1 MQYTLRIGLLVS
13 SENAV
18 LTFADHVR
26 ARSADDNVAIRFD
39 NESLTYREWCSGV
52 ASRAALWLDI
62 LRSRPEGTSPHIGVL
77 LENTPEFTMWL
88 GVAAV
93 TGSVIVGINP
103 TRRGAELAR
112 DISHTS
118 CQIVVTESSQVD
130 LLDGLDLGFTEGG
143 VIVVESDNY
152 AQKIA
157 GYAGALLPTAQE
169 CPVNSGDTFLL
180 LFTSGTSGAPKAVIT
195 SHQRLGF
202 VAQSMNMIIAL
213 TPEDTTYICMPLFHS
228 NALFTAWAPSLVY
241 GSTIALRR
249 KFSASEFLS
258 DVRKFG
264 ATYFNYVGKPLT
276 YILATPEQDDDR
288 DNPLRRGFGNEGS
301 EIDLLRFAERFD
313 CKLTDG
319 YGQTETGASI
329 VRVPNMPTGSL
340 GIAAQATITVR
351 DPATNQECPRAI
363 FDTDGRL
370 TNSEEATGEI
380 VNGGG
385 GTFEGYW
392 NNAAANNERI
402 RDGAYWTGD
411 LAYRDENGFFYFA
424 GRSADWMR
432 VDGENFAGAPIERIL
447 MRHPDVILSA
457 VYGIPDFDMGDRV
470 MAAVQ
475 IQPGTKFDIDEFAEF
490 LRAQSDLG
498 PKWIP
503 SFVQIVKEFPMTPS
517 NKVIKREL
525 VQRRW
530 HDAENDANAKIWWRK
545 GKETHFEVFGREQA
559 QELRA
564 KFAAHQ
570 REGLLN

>member
-1 MQYTLRIGLLVS
+1 MS
-13 SENAV
+13 SENVA
-18 LTFADHVR
+18 LTFADYVR
-26 ARSADDNVAIRFD
+26 ARSQDDNVAIRSHD
-39 NESLTYREWCSGV
+39 GTLTYREWCEEV
-52 ASRAALWLDI
+52 AKRAAMWRNI
-62 LRSRPEGTSPHIGVL
+62 LASRPEGRPPHIGVL
-77 LENTPEFTMWL
+77 LENSPEFTMWL
-88 GVAAV
+88 GAAAV

-112 DISHTS
+112 DITHTS
-118 CQIVVTESSQVD
+118 CQIVVTESSQAD
-130 LLDGLDLGFTEGG
+130 LLNGLDLGIDDC
-143 VIVVESDNY
+143 VLVVESDDY
-152 AQKIA
+152 KSRVAEYR
-157 GYAGALLPTAQE
+157 GSLLPTAQE
-169 CPVNSGDTFLL
+169 CPVNPTDTFLL

-228 NALFTAWAPSLVY
+228 NALFTAWAPSLVF

-258 DVRKFG
+258 DVRAFG

-276 YILATPEQDDDR
+276 YILATPEQSNDR

-329 VRVPNMPTGSL
+329 VRIPNMPAGSL
-340 GIAAQATITVR
+340 GVAAQSTITVR

-363 FDTDGRL
+363 FDNDGRL
-370 TNSEEATGEI
+370 MNSEEATGEI

-392 NNAAANNERI
+392 NNAAANEERI

-447 MRHPDVILSA
+447 MRHPDVILAA
-457 VYGIPDFDMGDRV
+457 VYGVPDFDMGDRV
-470 MAAVQ
+470 MAALQ
-475 IQPGTKFDIDEFAEF
+475 LQPGATFDPAAFAEF
-490 LRAQSDLG
+490 LNSQTDLG
-498 PKWIP
+498 PKWVP
-503 SFVQIVKEFPMTPS
+503 SFIEIVDDFPMTPS

-525 VQRRW
+525 VLRRW
-530 HDAENDANAKIWWRK
+530 HNAENESDARIWWRT
-545 GKETHFEVFGREQA
+545 GKEIRFERFGIAEA
-559 QELRA
+559 QLLRS
-564 KFAAHQ
+564 KFAAQ
-570 REGLLN
+570 NREGLLN

>member
-1 MQYTLRIGLLVS
+1 MS
-13 SENAV
+13 SENVAF
-18 LTFADHVR
+18 TFADYVR
-26 ARSADDNVAIRFD
+26 ARSHDDNVAIRSHD
-39 NESLTYREWCSGV
+39 GTLTYREWCEGV
-52 ASRAALWLDI
+52 AERAAMWRKI
-62 LRSRPEGTSPHIGVL
+62 LSNRPKGTPPHIGVL
-77 LENTPEFTMWL
+77 LENSPEFTMWL
-88 GVAAV
+88 GAAAV

-112 DISHTS
+112 DITHTS
-118 CQIVVTESSQVD
+118 CQIVVTEVSQSE
-130 LLDGLDLGFTEGG
+130 LLDELDLGIDAEY
-143 VIVVESDNY
+143 VMVVESAKY
-152 AQKIA
+152 KMSLAEY
-157 GYAGALLPTAQE
+157 GGASLPTAQE
-169 CPVNSGDTFLL
+169 CPVNPADTFLL

-258 DVRKFG
+258 DVRVFG

-276 YILATPEQDDDR
+276 YILATPEQDDDQN
-288 DNPLRRGFGNEGS
+288 NPLRRGFGNEGS
-301 EIDLLRFAERFD
+301 EIDLSRFAERFD

-329 VRVPNMPTGSL
+329 VRIPNMPAGSL
-340 GIAAQATITVR
+340 GVAAQSTITVR

-363 FDTDGRL
+363 FDSDGRL
-370 TNSEEATGEI
+370 MNSEEATGEI
-380 VNGGG
+380 VNAGG

-392 NNAAANNERI
+392 NNATANSERI

-447 MRHPDVILSA
+447 MRHPDVILAA
-457 VYGIPDFDMGDRV
+457 VYGVPDFDMGDRV
-470 MAAVQ
+470 MAALQLQSGATFDAVEFS
-475 IQPGTKFDIDEFAEF
+475 KF
-490 LRAQSDLG
+490 LSGQTDLG
-498 PKWIP
+498 PKWVP
-503 SFVQIVKEFPMTPS
+503 SFIEIVENFPMTPS

-525 VQRRW
+525 VLRRW
-530 HDAENDANAKIWWRK
+530 HNAERDVNARIWLRRGKEIRFEKFGVNDAK
-545 GKETHFEVFGREQA
+545 Q
-559 QELRA
+559 LRS

-570 REGLLN
+570 REGLLI

>member
-1 MQYTLRIGLLVS
+1 MS
-13 SENAV
+13 SENVAQ
-18 LTFADHVR
+18 TFADHVR

-52 ASRAALWLDI
+52 ASRSAMWLDV
-62 LRSRPEGTSPHIGVL
+62 LRSRPEGSSPHIGVL

-112 DISHTS
+112 DITHTS
-118 CQIVVTESSQVD
+118 CQIIVTESSQVD
-130 LLDGLDLGFTEGG
+130 LLEGLDLGVANGS
-143 VIVVESDNY
+143 VMVVESDNY
-152 AQKIA
+152 AQSVA
-157 GYAGALLPTAQE
+157 AHDGASLPTAQE
-169 CPVNSGDTFLL
+169 CPVNPNDTFLL

-195 SHQRLGF
+195 SHQRLNF

-213 TPEDTTYICMPLFHS
+213 APEDTTYICMPLFHS

-249 KFSASEFLS
+249 KFSASEFLN

-288 DNPLRRGFGNEGS
+288 VNPLRRGFGNEGS

-329 VRVPNMPTGSL
+329 VRIPNMPAGSL
-340 GIAAQATITVR
+340 GVAAQATITVR

-363 FDTDGRL
+363 FDNDGRL
-370 TNSEEATGEI
+370 MNSEEATGEI

-392 NNAAANNERI
+392 NNTAANEERI

-447 MRHPDVILSA
+447 MRHPDVILAA

-470 MAAVQ
+470 MAALQV
-475 IQPGTKFDIDEFAEF
+475 QPGTTFDIGEFAEF

-503 SFVQIVKEFPMTPS
+503 SFIQIVEEFPMTPS

-525 VQRRW
+525 VLRRW
-530 HDAENDANAKIWWRK
+530 HDAENQENARIWWRNSK
-545 GKETHFEVFGREQA
+545 DIRFDVFGREQA
-559 QELRA
+559 QQLRA
-564 KFAAHQ
+564 KFAANQ
-570 REGLLN
+570 RESLLN

>member
-1 MQYTLRIGLLVS
+1 MS
-13 SENAV
+13 SEV
-18 LTFADHVR
+18 KSLTFADHVR
-26 ARSADDNVAIRFD
+26 ARSSDDNVAILFE
-39 NESLTYREWCSGV
+39 NETLTYRQWCAGV
-52 ASRAALWLDI
+52 AERAALWLSI
-62 LRSRPEGTSPHIGVL
+62 LKDRPAGSAPHIGVL

-88 GVAAV
+88 GAAAV
-93 TGSVIVGINP
+93 TGSVVVGINP

-112 DISHTS
+112 DITHTS
-118 CQIVVTESSQVD
+118 CQIVVTEISQVA
-130 LLDGLDLGFTEGG
+130 LLDGLDLGAANGFIFVTESNEYA
-143 VIVVESDNY
+143 ESVH
-152 AQKIA
+152 A
-157 GYAGALLPTAQE
+157 YAGAVLPTFEE
-169 CPVNSGDTFLL
+169 CPVDPTDTFLL
-180 LFTSGTSGAPKAVIT
+180 LFTSGTSGAPKAVVT
-195 SHQRLGF
+195 SHQRLNF

-258 DVRKFG
+258 DVRTFG

-276 YILATPEQDDDR
+276 YVLTTPEKADDR
-288 DNPLRRGFGNEGS
+288 NNPLRRGFGNEGS

-340 GIAAQATITVR
+340 GVAAQATITVR

-363 FDTDGRL
+363 FDTDRRL
-370 TNSEEATGEI
+370 LNAEEATGEI

-392 NNAAANNERI
+392 NNPEANSERI

-411 LAYRDENGFFYFA
+411 LAYRDADGFFYFA

-432 VDGENFAGAPIERIL
+432 VDGENFAGAPIEGIL
-447 MRHPDVILSA
+447 MRHPNVILAA

-470 MAAVQ
+470 MAALQ
-475 IQPGTKFDIDEFAEF
+475 LQPGTTIDPAEFAEF

-498 PKWIP
+498 PKWVP
-503 SFVQIVKEFPMTPS
+503 SFVQIVEDFPMTPS

-525 VQRRW
+525 VLRRW
-530 HDAENDANAKIWWRK
+530 HDVERHDDVQLWWRPT
-545 GKETHFEVFGREQA
+545 KEIAFTQFTRVEA
-559 QELRA
+559 TELRA
-564 KFAAHQ
+564 KFAANN
-570 REGLLN
+570 RGALLD

>member
-1 MQYTLRIGLLVS
+1 MS
-13 SENAV
+13 SEV
-18 LTFADHVR
+18 KSLTFADHVR
-26 ARSADDNVAIRFD
+26 ARSSDDNVAIRFE
-39 NESLTYREWCSGV
+39 NETLTYRQWCAGV
-52 ASRAALWLDI
+52 AERAALWLSI
-62 LRSRPEGTSPHIGVL
+62 LKDRPAGSAPHIGVL

-88 GVAAV
+88 GAAAV
-93 TGSVIVGINP
+93 TGSVVVGINP

-112 DISHTS
+112 DITHTS
-118 CQIVVTESSQVD
+118 CQIVVTEISQVA
-130 LLDGLDLGFTEGG
+130 LLDGLDLGAANGFIFVTESNEYA
-143 VIVVESDNY
+143 ESVH
-152 AQKIA
+152 A
-157 GYAGALLPTAQE
+157 YAGAVLPTFEE
-169 CPVNSGDTFLL
+169 CPVDPTDTFLL
-180 LFTSGTSGAPKAVIT
+180 LFTSGTSGAPKAVVT
-195 SHQRLGF
+195 SHQRLNF

-258 DVRKFG
+258 DVRTFG

-276 YILATPEQDDDR
+276 YVLATPEKVDDR

-340 GIAAQATITVR
+340 GVAAQATITVR

-363 FDTDGRL
+363 FDTDRRL
-370 TNSEEATGEI
+370 LNAEEATGEI

-392 NNAAANNERI
+392 NNPEANSERI

-411 LAYRDENGFFYFA
+411 LAYRDADGFFYFA

-432 VDGENFAGAPIERIL
+432 VDGENFAGAPIEGIL
-447 MRHPDVILSA
+447 MRHPNVILAA

-470 MAAVQ
+470 MAALQ
-475 IQPGTKFDIDEFAEF
+475 LQPGTTIDPAEFAEF

-498 PKWIP
+498 PKWVP
-503 SFVQIVKEFPMTPS
+503 SFVQIVVDFPMTPS

-525 VQRRW
+525 VLRRW
-530 HDAENDANAKIWWRK
+530 HDVERHDDVQLWWRPS
-545 GKETHFEVFGREQA
+545 KEIAFSQFTRVEA
-559 QELRA
+559 TELRA
-564 KFAAHQ
+564 KFAVNNRGA
-570 REGLLN
+570 LLD

>member
-1 MQYTLRIGLLVS
+1 MS

>member
-1 MQYTLRIGLLVS
+1 MS
-13 SENAV
+13 SENVA
-18 LTFADHVR
+18 LTFADYVR
-26 ARSADDNVAIRFD
+26 ARSQDDNVAIRSHD
-39 NESLTYREWCSGV
+39 GTLTYREWCEEV
-52 ASRAALWLDI
+52 AKRAAMWRNI
-62 LRSRPEGTSPHIGVL
+62 LASRPEGTPPHIGVL
-77 LENTPEFTMWL
+77 LENSPEFTMWL
-88 GVAAV
+88 GAAAV

-112 DISHTS
+112 DITHTS
-118 CQIVVTESSQVD
+118 CQIVVTETSQAD
-130 LLDGLDLGFTEGG
+130 LLDGLDLGIGDEC
-143 VIVVESDNY
+143 VLVVESDDY
-152 AQKIA
+152 KLRVSKH
-157 GYAGALLPTAQE
+157 GGASLPTAQE
-169 CPVNSGDTFLL
+169 CPVNPTDTFLL

-228 NALFTAWAPSLVY
+228 NALFTAWAPSLVF

-258 DVRKFG
+258 DVRAFD

-276 YILATPEQDDDR
+276 YILATPEQSNDR

-329 VRVPNMPTGSL
+329 VRIPNMPAGSL
-340 GIAAQATITVR
+340 GVAAQSTITVR

-363 FDTDGRL
+363 FDNDGRL
-370 TNSEEATGEI
+370 MNSEEATGEI

-392 NNAAANNERI
+392 NNAAANEERI

-447 MRHPDVILSA
+447 MRHPDVILAA
-457 VYGIPDFDMGDRV
+457 VYGVPDFDMGDRV
-470 MAAVQ
+470 MAALQ
-475 IQPGTKFDIDEFAEF
+475 LQPGATFDPAEFAEF
-490 LRAQSDLG
+490 LNSQTDLG
-498 PKWIP
+498 PKWVP
-503 SFVQIVKEFPMTPS
+503 SFIEIVDDFPMTPS

-525 VQRRW
+525 VLRRW
-530 HDAENDANAKIWWRK
+530 HNAETEGDARIWWR
-545 GKETHFEVFGREQA
+545 TGREIRFERFSIAEA
-559 QELRA
+559 QLLRS
-564 KFAAHQ
+564 KFAAQ
-570 REGLLN
+570 NREGLLN

>member
-1 MQYTLRIGLLVS
+1 MS
-13 SENAV
+13 SEV
-18 LTFADHVR
+18 KSLTFADHVR
-26 ARSADDNVAIRFD
+26 ARSSDDNVAIRFE
-39 NESLTYREWCSGV
+39 NETLTYRQWCAGV
-52 ASRAALWLDI
+52 AERAALWLSI
-62 LRSRPEGTSPHIGVL
+62 LKDRPAGSAPHIGVL

-88 GVAAV
+88 GAAAV
-93 TGSVIVGINP
+93 TGSVVVGINP

-112 DISHTS
+112 DITHTS
-118 CQIVVTESSQVD
+118 CQIVVTEISQVA
-130 LLDGLDLGFTEGG
+130 LLDGLDLGAANGFIFVTESNEYA
-143 VIVVESDNY
+143 ESVH
-152 AQKIA
+152 A
-157 GYAGALLPTAQE
+157 YAGAVLPTFEE
-169 CPVNSGDTFLL
+169 CPVDPTDTFLL
-180 LFTSGTSGAPKAVIT
+180 LFTSGTSGAPKAVVT
-195 SHQRLGF
+195 SHQRLNF

-258 DVRKFG
+258 DVRTFG

-276 YILATPEQDDDR
+276 YVLATPEKVDDR

-340 GIAAQATITVR
+340 GVAAQATITVR

-363 FDTDGRL
+363 FDTDRRL
-370 TNSEEATGEI
+370 LNAEEATGEI

-392 NNAAANNERI
+392 NNPEANSERI

-411 LAYRDENGFFYFA
+411 LAYRDADGFFYFA

-432 VDGENFAGAPIERIL
+432 VDGENFAGAPIEGIL
-447 MRHPDVILSA
+447 MRHPNVILAA

-470 MAAVQ
+470 MAALQ
-475 IQPGTKFDIDEFAEF
+475 LQPGTTIDPAEFAEF

-498 PKWIP
+498 PKWVP
-503 SFVQIVKEFPMTPS
+503 SFVQIVVDFPMTPS

-525 VQRRW
+525 VLRRW
-530 HDAENDANAKIWWRK
+530 HDVERHDDVQLWWRPS
-545 GKETHFEVFGREQA
+545 KEIAFSQFTRVEA
-559 QELRA
+559 TELRA
-564 KFAAHQ
+564 KFAANN
-570 REGLLN
+570 RGALLD

>member
-1 MQYTLRIGLLVS
+1 VI
-13 SENAV
+13 SEV
-18 LTFADHVR
+18 KSLTFADHVR
-26 ARSADDNVAIRFD
+26 ARSSDDNVAIRFE
-39 NESLTYREWCSGV
+39 NETLTYRQWCAGV
-52 ASRAALWLDI
+52 AERAALWLSI
-62 LRSRPEGTSPHIGVL
+62 LKDRPAGSAPHIGVL

-88 GVAAV
+88 GAAAV
-93 TGSVIVGINP
+93 TGSVVVGINP

-112 DISHTS
+112 DITHTS
-118 CQIVVTESSQVD
+118 CQIVVTEISQVA
-130 LLDGLDLGFTEGG
+130 LLDGLDLGAANGFIFVTESNEYA
-143 VIVVESDNY
+143 ESVH
-152 AQKIA
+152 A
-157 GYAGALLPTAQE
+157 YAGAVLPTFEE
-169 CPVNSGDTFLL
+169 CPVDPTDTFLL
-180 LFTSGTSGAPKAVIT
+180 LFTSGTSGAPKAVVT
-195 SHQRLGF
+195 SHQRLNF

-258 DVRKFG
+258 DVRTFG

-276 YILATPEQDDDR
+276 YILATPEKADDR

-340 GIAAQATITVR
+340 GVAAQATITVR

-363 FDTDGRL
+363 FDTDRRL
-370 TNSEEATGEI
+370 LNAEEATGEI

-392 NNAAANNERI
+392 NNPEANSERI

-411 LAYRDENGFFYFA
+411 LAYRDDDGFFYFA

-432 VDGENFAGAPIERIL
+432 VDGENFAGAPIEGIL
-447 MRHPDVILSA
+447 MRHPNVILAA

-470 MAAVQ
+470 MAALQ
-475 IQPGTKFDIDEFAEF
+475 LQPGTTIDPAEFAEF

-498 PKWIP
+498 PKWVP
-503 SFVQIVKEFPMTPS
+503 SFVQIVVDFPMTPS

-525 VQRRW
+525 VLRRW
-530 HDAENDANAKIWWRK
+530 HDVERHDDVQLWWRPT
-545 GKETHFEVFGREQA
+545 KEIAFTQFTRVEA
-559 QELRA
+559 TELRA
-564 KFAAHQ
+564 KFAANN
-570 REGLLN
+570 RGALLD

>member
-1 MQYTLRIGLLVS
+1 M
-13 SENAV
+13 
-18 LTFADHVR
+18 TFADHVR
-26 ARSADDNVAIRFD
+26 ARSTDDNIAIRFD

-52 ASRAALWLDI
+52 ASRAAMWLDI

-112 DISHTS
+112 DITHTS
-118 CQIVVTESSQVD
+118 CQIVVTETSQIE
-130 LLDGLDLGFTEGG
+130 LLDGLDLGDANGFIFVTESNEYA
-143 VIVVESDNY
+143 ESVNT
-152 AQKIA
+152 
-157 GYAGALLPTAQE
+157 YAGAVLPTSKE
-169 CPVNSGDTFLL
+169 CPVDPAHTFLL

-195 SHQRLGF
+195 SHQRLNF
-202 VAQSMNMIIAL
+202 VAQSMNMIL
-213 TPEDTTYICMPLFHS
+213 TLTADDTTYICMPLFHS
-228 NALFTAWAPSLVY
+228 NALFTAWAPSLVS

-249 KFSASEFLS
+249 KFSASEFLP

-276 YILATPEQDDDR
+276 YILATPEMADDR

-329 VRVPNMPTGSL
+329 VRIPNMPTGSL
-340 GIAAQATITVR
+340 GVAAQPSITVR
-351 DPATNQECPRAI
+351 DPATNQESPRAI
-363 FDTDGRL
+363 FDADRRL
-370 TNSEEATGEI
+370 LNAEEATGEI

-392 NNAAANNERI
+392 NNPEANSERI

-411 LAYRDENGFFYFA
+411 LAYRDADGFFYFA

-447 MRHPDVILSA
+447 MRHPDVILAA
-457 VYGIPDFDMGDRV
+457 VYGVPDFDMGDRV
-470 MAAVQ
+470 MAALQ
-475 IQPGTKFDIDEFAEF
+475 IQPGTTINPDEFAEF

-498 PKWIP
+498 PKWVP
-503 SFVQIVKEFPMTPS
+503 TFVQIVADFPMTPS

-525 VQRRW
+525 VLKRW
-530 HDAENDANAKIWWRK
+530 HDVEHRDDVQMWWRPT
-545 GKETHFEVFGREQA
+545 KEIAFSQFTRVEA
-559 QELRA
+559 TELRA
-564 KFAAHQ
+564 KFAANN
-570 REGLLN
+570 RGALLD

>member
-1 MQYTLRIGLLVS
+1 MN
-13 SENAV
+13 SENAP
-18 LTFADHVR
+18 LTFADYVR
-26 ARSADDNVAIRFD
+26 ARSLDDNVAVLSHD
-39 NESLTYREWCSGV
+39 GTLTYREWCSGV
-52 ASRAALWLDI
+52 AERAAMWLEI
-62 LRSRPEGTSPHIGVL
+62 LRSRPQGTPPHIGVL
-77 LENTPEFTMWL
+77 LENSPEFTMWL
-88 GVAAV
+88 GAAAV

-112 DISHTS
+112 DITHTS
-118 CQIVVTESSQVD
+118 CQIVVTENSQSE
-130 LLDGLDLGFTEGG
+130 LLDGLDLGIDEEC
-143 VIVVESDNY
+143 ILVVESDRY
-152 AQKIA
+152 RDRISEHR
-157 GYAGALLPTAQE
+157 GASLPTAYE
-169 CPVNSGDTFLL
+169 CPVDPNDTFLL

-202 VAQSMNMIIAL
+202 VAQSMNFIIEL

-340 GIAAQATITVR
+340 GVAAQATITVR

-392 NNAAANNERI
+392 NNDAANSERI

-447 MRHPDVILSA
+447 MRHPDVILAA

-475 IQPGTKFDIDEFAEF
+475 IQPGIKFDIDEFSEF

-503 SFVQIVKEFPMTPS
+503 SFIQIVEDFPMTPS

-525 VQRRW
+525 VLRRW
-530 HDAENDANAKIWWRK
+530 HDVEIHDNAQLWWRPV
-545 GKETHFEVFGREQA
+545 KEIAFSRFTRVEA
-559 QELRA
+559 TELRG
-564 KFAAHQ
+564 KFAANN
-570 REGLLN
+570 RGALLD

>member
-1 MQYTLRIGLLVS
+1 MS
-13 SENAV
+13 SENVAF
-18 LTFADHVR
+18 TFADYVR
-26 ARSADDNVAIRFD
+26 ARSHDDNVAIRSHD
-39 NESLTYREWCSGV
+39 GTLTYREWCEGV
-52 ASRAALWLDI
+52 AERAAMWRKI
-62 LRSRPEGTSPHIGVL
+62 LSNRPKGTPPHIGVL
-77 LENTPEFTMWL
+77 LENSPEFTMWL
-88 GVAAV
+88 GAAAV

-112 DISHTS
+112 DITHTS
-118 CQIVVTESSQVD
+118 CQIVVTEVSQSE
-130 LLDGLDLGFTEGG
+130 LLDELDLGIDAEY
-143 VIVVESDNY
+143 VMVVESAKY
-152 AQKIA
+152 KMSLAEH
-157 GYAGALLPTAQE
+157 GGVSLPTAQE
-169 CPVNSGDTFLL
+169 CPVNPADTFLL

-258 DVRKFG
+258 DVRVFG

-276 YILATPEQDDDR
+276 YILATPEQDDDQN
-288 DNPLRRGFGNEGS
+288 NPLRRGFGNEGS
-301 EIDLLRFAERFD
+301 EIDLSRFAERFD

-329 VRVPNMPTGSL
+329 VRIPNMPAGSL
-340 GIAAQATITVR
+340 GVAAQSTITVR
-351 DPATNQECPRAI
+351 DPDTNQECPRAI
-363 FDTDGRL
+363 FDSDGRL
-370 TNSEEATGEI
+370 MNSEEATGEI
-380 VNGGG
+380 VNAGG

-392 NNAAANNERI
+392 NNATANSERI

-447 MRHPDVILSA
+447 MRHPDVILAA
-457 VYGIPDFDMGDRV
+457 VYGVPDFDMGDRV
-470 MAAVQ
+470 MAALQLQSGATFDAVEFS
-475 IQPGTKFDIDEFAEF
+475 KF
-490 LRAQSDLG
+490 LSGQTDLG
-498 PKWIP
+498 PKWVP
-503 SFVQIVKEFPMTPS
+503 SFIEIVENFPMTPS

-525 VQRRW
+525 VLRRW
-530 HDAENDANAKIWWRK
+530 HNAERDVNARIWLRPGKEIRFEKFGVNDAK
-545 GKETHFEVFGREQA
+545 Q
-559 QELRA
+559 LRS

-570 REGLLN
+570 REGLLI

>member
-1 MQYTLRIGLLVS
+1 M
-13 SENAV
+13 
-18 LTFADHVR
+18 TFADHVR
-26 ARSADDNVAIRFD
+26 ARSTDDNIAIRFD
-39 NESLTYREWCSGV
+39 IESLTYREWCSGV
-52 ASRAALWLDI
+52 ASRAAMWLDI

-112 DISHTS
+112 DITHTS
-118 CQIVVTESSQVD
+118 CQIVVTETSQIE
-130 LLDGLDLGFTEGG
+130 LLDGLDLGDANGFIFVTETNEYA
-143 VIVVESDNY
+143 ESVN
-152 AQKIA
+152 A
-157 GYAGALLPTAQE
+157 YAGAVLPTSEE
-169 CPVNSGDTFLL
+169 CPVDPAHTFLL

-195 SHQRLGF
+195 SHQRLNF
-202 VAQSMNMIIAL
+202 VAQSMNMILAL
-213 TPEDTTYICMPLFHS
+213 TADDTTYICMPLFHS
-228 NALFTAWAPSLVY
+228 NALFTAWAPSLVS

-249 KFSASEFLS
+249 KFSASEFLP

-276 YILATPEQDDDR
+276 YILATPEMADDR

-340 GIAAQATITVR
+340 GVAAQATITVR
-351 DPATNQECPRAI
+351 DPATNQESPRAI
-363 FDTDGRL
+363 FDADRRL
-370 TNSEEATGEI
+370 LNAEEATGEI

-392 NNAAANNERI
+392 NNPEANSERI

-411 LAYRDENGFFYFA
+411 LAYRDADGFFYFA

-432 VDGENFAGAPIERIL
+432 VDGENFAGAPIEGIL
-447 MRHPDVILSA
+447 MRHPNVILAA

-470 MAAVQ
+470 MAALQ
-475 IQPGTKFDIDEFAEF
+475 LQPGTTINPDEFAEF
-490 LRAQSDLG
+490 LRAQTDLG
-498 PKWIP
+498 PKWVP
-503 SFVQIVKEFPMTPS
+503 TFVQIVADFPMTPS

-525 VQRRW
+525 VLKRW
-530 HDAENDANAKIWWRK
+530 HDVERRDDVQMWCRPT
-545 GKETHFEVFGREQA
+545 KEIAFSQFTRVEA
-559 QELRA
+559 TELRA
-564 KFAAHQ
+564 KFAANN
-570 REGLLN
+570 RGALLD

>member
-1 MQYTLRIGLLVS
+1 VS
-13 SENAV
+13 SEV
-18 LTFADHVR
+18 KSLTFADHVR
-26 ARSADDNVAIRFD
+26 ARSSDDNVAIRFE
-39 NESLTYREWCSGV
+39 NETLTYRQWCAGV
-52 ASRAALWLDI
+52 AERAALWLSI
-62 LRSRPEGTSPHIGVL
+62 LKDRPAGSAPHIGVL

-88 GVAAV
+88 GAAAV
-93 TGSVIVGINP
+93 TGSVVVGINP

-112 DISHTS
+112 DITHTS
-118 CQIVVTESSQVD
+118 CQIVVTEISQVA
-130 LLDGLDLGFTEGG
+130 LLEGLDLGAANGFIFVTESNEYA
-143 VIVVESDNY
+143 ESVH
-152 AQKIA
+152 A
-157 GYAGALLPTAQE
+157 YAGAVLPTFEE
-169 CPVNSGDTFLL
+169 CPVDPTDTFLL
-180 LFTSGTSGAPKAVIT
+180 LFTSGTSGAPKAVVT
-195 SHQRLGF
+195 SHQRLNF

-258 DVRKFG
+258 DVRTFG

-276 YILATPEQDDDR
+276 YVLATPEKVDDR

-340 GIAAQATITVR
+340 GVAAQATITVR

-363 FDTDGRL
+363 FDTDRRL
-370 TNSEEATGEI
+370 LNAEEATGEI

-392 NNAAANNERI
+392 NNPEANSERI

-411 LAYRDENGFFYFA
+411 LAYRDDDGFFYFA

-432 VDGENFAGAPIERIL
+432 VDGENFAGAPIEGIL
-447 MRHPDVILSA
+447 MRHPNVILAA

-470 MAAVQ
+470 MAALQ
-475 IQPGTKFDIDEFAEF
+475 LQPGTTIDPAEFAEF
-490 LRAQSDLG
+490 LRAQTDLG
-498 PKWIP
+498 PKWVP
-503 SFVQIVKEFPMTPS
+503 SFVQIVVDFPMTPS

-525 VQRRW
+525 VLRRW
-530 HDAENDANAKIWWRK
+530 HDVERHDDAQLWWRPS
-545 GKETHFEVFGREQA
+545 KEIAFSQFTRVEATV
-559 QELRA
+559 LRA
-564 KFAAHQ
+564 KFAANN
-570 REGLLN
+570 RGALLD

>member
-1 MQYTLRIGLLVS
+1 MS
-13 SENAV
+13 SEV
-18 LTFADHVR
+18 KSLTFADHVR
-26 ARSADDNVAIRFD
+26 ARSSDDNVAIRFE
-39 NESLTYREWCSGV
+39 NETLTYRQWCAGV
-52 ASRAALWLDI
+52 AERAALWLSI
-62 LRSRPEGTSPHIGVL
+62 LKDRPAGSAPHIGVL

-88 GVAAV
+88 GAAAV
-93 TGSVIVGINP
+93 TGSVVVGINP

-112 DISHTS
+112 DITHTS
-118 CQIVVTESSQVD
+118 CQIVVTEISQVA
-130 LLDGLDLGFTEGG
+130 LLDGLDLGAANGFIFVTESNEYA
-143 VIVVESDNY
+143 ESVH
-152 AQKIA
+152 A
-157 GYAGALLPTAQE
+157 YAGAVLPTFEE
-169 CPVNSGDTFLL
+169 CPVDPTDTFLL
-180 LFTSGTSGAPKAVIT
+180 LFTSGTSGAPKAVVT
-195 SHQRLGF
+195 SHQRLNF

-258 DVRKFG
+258 DVRTFG

-276 YILATPEQDDDR
+276 YVLATPEKADDR
-288 DNPLRRGFGNEGS
+288 NNPLRRGFGNEGS

-329 VRVPNMPTGSL
+329 VRIPNMPTGSL
-340 GIAAQATITVR
+340 GVAAQATITVR

-363 FDTDGRL
+363 FDADRRL
-370 TNSEEATGEI
+370 LNAEEATGEI

-392 NNAAANNERI
+392 NNPEANSERI

-411 LAYRDENGFFYFA
+411 LAYRDADGFFYFA

-432 VDGENFAGAPIERIL
+432 VDGENFAGAPIEGIL
-447 MRHPDVILSA
+447 MRHPNVILAA

-470 MAAVQ
+470 MAALQ
-475 IQPGTKFDIDEFAEF
+475 LQPGTTIDPAEFAEF

-498 PKWIP
+498 PKWVP
-503 SFVQIVKEFPMTPS
+503 SFVQIVVDFPMTPS

-525 VQRRW
+525 VLRRW
-530 HDAENDANAKIWWRK
+530 HDVERRDDVQMWWRPA
-545 GKETHFEVFGREQA
+545 KEIAFSQFTRVEA
-559 QELRA
+559 TELRA
-564 KFAAHQ
+564 KFAANN
-570 REGLLN
+570 RGALLD

>member
-1 MQYTLRIGLLVS
+1 MRWRVS
-13 SENAV
+13 SENAAQ
-18 LTFADHVR
+18 TFADHVR

-39 NESLTYREWCSGV
+39 DESLTYREWCSAV
-52 ASRAALWLDI
+52 ASRSAMWLDI
-62 LRSRPEGTSPHIGVL
+62 LRSRPEGSSPHIGVL

-112 DISHTS
+112 DITHTS
-118 CQIVVTESSQVD
+118 CQIIVTESSQVD
-130 LLDGLDLGFTEGG
+130 LLEGLDLGVADGS
-143 VIVVESDNY
+143 VMVVESNDY
-152 AQKIA
+152 AQALA
-157 GYAGALLPTAQE
+157 GYVGASLPTAQE
-169 CPVNSGDTFLL
+169 CPVNPTDTFLL

-195 SHQRLGF
+195 SHQRLNF

-213 TPEDTTYICMPLFHS
+213 APEDTTYICMPLFHS

-249 KFSASEFLS
+249 KFSASEFLN

-288 DNPLRRGFGNEGS
+288 VNPLRRGFGNEGS

-329 VRVPNMPTGSL
+329 VRVPNMPAGSL
-340 GIAAQATITVR
+340 GVAAQATITVR

-363 FDTDGRL
+363 FDNDGRL
-370 TNSEEATGEI
+370 MNSEEATGEI

-392 NNAAANNERI
+392 NNAAANSERI

-447 MRHPDVILSA
+447 MRHPDVILAA

-470 MAAVQ
+470 MAALQV
-475 IQPGTKFDIDEFAEF
+475 QPGTTFDIGEFAEF
-490 LRAQSDLG
+490 LRAQPDLG

-503 SFVQIVKEFPMTPS
+503 SFIQIVEEFPMTPS

-525 VQRRW
+525 VLRRW
-530 HDAENDANAKIWWRK
+530 HDAENQENARIWWRDSK
-545 GKETHFEVFGREQA
+545 DIRFDVFGREQA
-559 QELRA
+559 QQLRA
-564 KFAAHQ
+564 KFAANQ
-570 REGLLN
+570 RESLLN